1 MSACVIQARLAAALS
16 AAGIVLLLAIGG
28 TAAPALA
35 APANGASAEAG
46 TSDDNNV
53 LVSSDGVHFA
63 TSLPAGLFG
72 SYGLLIPGGSMRST
86 LWIQNP
92 SDQPA
97 NVRVSLREPRGASAD
112 RAITEQSHTDL
123 SDYLIL
129 TVEDPAAQTVT
140 AVPLLV
146 DAGCAVL
153 APAQPLAAGA
163 ILRVALTIEMMD
175 VTGLTAQN
183 ARAELGVLVALRD
196 SEAGPFAES
205 ACDDDGVLLPAIA
218 GPSVPERSVLS
229 RTGVDLPIP
238 AIIGGGLLLGIG
250 ALLVTRRQRRRE
262 P

>member
-1 MSACVIQARLAAALS
+1 MSACVIQARLAAALG
-16 AAGIVLLLAIGG
+16 ATGIALLLAIGG
-28 TAAPALA
+28 AAAPALA
-35 APANGASAEAG
+35 APGSGASADTG
-46 TSDDNNV
+46 TSDGNNV

-72 SYGLLIPGGSMRST
+72 SNGLLIPGGSMRST

-92 SDQPA
+92 TDRPA

-112 RAITEQSHTDL
+112 RAIAEQPPAGL
-123 SDYLIL
+123 NEYLIL

-163 ILRVALTIEMMD
+163 TLRVPVTIEMMN
-175 VTGLTAQN
+175 VTGMTAQN

-196 SEAGPFAES
+196 AAAEPFAES
-205 ACDDDGVLLPAIA
+205 ACDDDGVLVSAIA
-218 GPSVPERSVLS
+218 EPSAPQRSNLS

-250 ALLVTRRQRRRE
+250 ALLVGRRQHRRE
-262 P
+262 R